1 VRDIGARDAFLSV
14 HGFDGVPEGYE
25 VHHVVPLSEGGADT
39 PDNMILVSEADHAA
53 ITSAHAGF
61 YGWRD

>member
-1 VRDIGARDAFLSV
+1 MMYDPRLQIYCNSPFRLLSQALAS
-14 HGFDGVPEGYE
+14 HG
-25 VHHVVPLSEGGADT
+25 GGADT